1 MTEYVYLKFD
11 LGLINELLEILP
23 PKLEI
28 IAMPGN
34 DLEINNQASPS
45 LPPLIVTH
53 EMSTQNYHKKIMEPK
68 HLSIIWNHFSNL
80 W

>member
-11 LGLINELLEILP
+11 FGLINELLEILP

-45 LPPLIVTH
+45 LPPLIVTV
-53 EMSTQNYHKKIMEPK
+53 
-68 HLSIIWNHFSNL
+68 
-80 W
+80 